1 MHVEVGGLTIAY
13 ERAGTGPPVALAHGF
28 VGDARSTWDSQI
40 EGLADEFTVIAWD
53 APGAGKSSDPPE
65 GFGMDDYADCLAAF
79 LRALRGSNEPTW
91 SDSPSAERWCW
102 PRATGTAASRRRWS
116 S

>member
-53 APGAGKSSDPPE
+53 APGAGGSA
-65 GFGMDDYADCLAAF
+65 GRHLA
-79 LRALRGSNEPTW
+79 LRAGRARCYAPSGS
-91 SDSPSAERWCW
+91 
-102 PRATGTAASRRRWS
+102 S
-116 S
+116 SCAPADADECVGG

>member
-28 VGDARSTWDSQI
+28 VGDARSTWDGQI

-53 APGAGKSSDPPE
+53 APGVGKSSDAPE
-65 GFGMDDYADCLAAF
+65 ASAWTTTPTASQRSSAPC
-79 LRALRGSNEPTW
+79 GSSEPTW
-91 SDSPSAERWCW
+91 SDSPSAERSCW
-102 PRATGTAASRRRWS
+102 RRATGT
-116 S
+116 